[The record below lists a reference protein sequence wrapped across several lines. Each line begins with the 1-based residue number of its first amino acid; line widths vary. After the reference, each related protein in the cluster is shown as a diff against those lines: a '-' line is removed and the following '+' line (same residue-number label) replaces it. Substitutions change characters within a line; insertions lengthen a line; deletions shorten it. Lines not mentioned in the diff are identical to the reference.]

1 MSAEA
6 GTTARFSEIGGW
18 PASELN
24 GMNSRGKASPSE
36 FEAWMAEEQ
45 QRIFLLC
52 LRLLRNREEA
62 DSATQDAFLKAHQA
76 LQHIAA
82 KEIASPGKWLTR
94 IAVNT
99 CLDILRSRRW
109 LFWKRRLA
117 HEDEQAILYLLPS
130 PRPGPESV
138 VHSYDIARRISAALD
153 RLSAR
158 QRSVFVLRHDENRSL
173 EEIGEILGLDQGTVK
188 AHMSRALRKL
198 RKELRDLYG
207 KPSLD

>member
-6 GTTARFSEIGGW
+6 GTTAGLTKLGGW
-18 PASELN
+18 QASALDK
-24 GMNSRGKASPSE
+24 MSSRGKAGPSE

-45 QRIFLLC
+45 PRIFLLC

-76 LQHIAA
+76 LQLTAA
-82 KEIASPGKWLTR
+82 EEIASPGKWLTR

-109 LFWKRRLA
+109 LFWKHRLA

-130 PRPGPESV
+130 PRPGPESI

-153 RLSAR
+153 QLSPR

-188 AHMSRALRKL
+188 THMFRALQKL